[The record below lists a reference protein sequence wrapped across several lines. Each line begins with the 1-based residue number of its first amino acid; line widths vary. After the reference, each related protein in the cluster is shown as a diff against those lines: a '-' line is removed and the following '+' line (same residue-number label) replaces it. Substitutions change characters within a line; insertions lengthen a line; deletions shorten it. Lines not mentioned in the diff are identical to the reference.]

1 MSRIAASYLFS
12 LRLLTVKYRGDK
24 PRGFTVLT
32 ARPKPGRAVPSQ
44 ANLIP
49 LDLPEMGRLEFTP
62 ERPVR
67 P

>member
-1 MSRIAASYLFS
+1 MDER
-12 LRLLTVKYRGDK
+12 T
-24 PRGFTVLT
+24 
-32 ARPKPGRAVPSQ
+32 Q

-49 LDLPEMGRLEFTP
+49 LDLPEMGQLEFTP

>member
-1 MSRIAASYLFS
+1 
-12 LRLLTVKYRGDK
+12 VKYREDK

-32 ARPKPGRAVPSQ
+32 ARPNRAVVSQ

-49 LDLPEMGRLEFTP
+49 LDLPMVGRLEFTP
-62 ERPVR
+62 ERSVR

>member
-1 MSRIAASYLFS
+1 
-12 LRLLTVKYRGDK
+12 
-24 PRGFTVLT
+24 
-32 ARPKPGRAVPSQ
+32 VPSQ

-62 ERPVR
+62 ERSVR